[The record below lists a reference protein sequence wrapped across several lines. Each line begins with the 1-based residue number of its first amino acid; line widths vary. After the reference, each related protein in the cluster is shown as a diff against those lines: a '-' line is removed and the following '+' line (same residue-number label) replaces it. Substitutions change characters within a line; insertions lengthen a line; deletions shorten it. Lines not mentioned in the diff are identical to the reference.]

1 MGKERR
7 IEEIIH
13 TRHLRLVPFDQDH
26 MTETYLSWL
35 NDPVTMRYSRHR
47 GRSHTMEDAR
57 RFFQD
62 ILKKGHLFW
71 AIEYKDMS
79 FRHIGNIIAY
89 LEQQKRSAD
98 ISIMIGD
105 ESARGKGLGEEAFHA
120 VVNFIFEKLAYKK
133 VTAGTR
139 VENRAMVRLMQS
151 LGMKEEAR
159 DDQHVY
165 MYKLNP
171 GLGPSSVS

>member
-7 IEEIIH
+7 IEGIIH
-13 TRHLRLVPFDQDH
+13 TRHLRLVPFDRDH

-35 NDPVTMRYSRHR
+35 NDPITMRYSRHR
-47 GRSHTMEDAR
+47 GRRHTIEDAQ
-57 RFFQD
+57 RFLQD

-71 AIEYKDMS
+71 AIEYRGGG
-79 FRHIGNIIAY
+79 FHHIGNIIAY
-89 LEQQKRSAD
+89 LEPQKRSAD

-105 ESARGKGLGEEAFHA
+105 ESARGKGLGKEAFHA

-133 VTAGTR
+133 VTAGTML
-139 VENRAMVRLMQS
+139 ENKAMVRLMCS
-151 LGMKEEAR
+151 LGMKEAAR

-171 GLGPSSVS
+171 YF